1 MEFQWTYDKETTQQ
15 VKYFLKEQG
24 VSKGLLAKVKF
35 QGGKIQVNGTVQN
48 AIYPLQTGDVVKM
61 TIPDEAEHETLLTD
75 DEPIEI
81 VFEDDHFLV
90 VNKPAGIA

>member
-35 QGGKIQVNGTVQN
+35 QGGKIQIGRAHV
-48 AIYPLQTGDVVKM
+48 
-61 TIPDEAEHETLLTD
+61 
-75 DEPIEI
+75 
-81 VFEDDHFLV
+81 
-90 VNKPAGIA
+90 

>member
-35 QGGKIQVNGTVQN
+35 QGGKIQEWDRSKCHLSFTNWRCR
-48 AIYPLQTGDVVKM
+48 
-61 TIPDEAEHETLLTD
+61 
-75 DEPIEI
+75 
-81 VFEDDHFLV
+81 
-90 VNKPAGIA
+90 